1 MWEVKESQA
10 GSQLF
15 WGSETNKCAKMELQ
29 IQLQKITVSQ
39 ACKKYMVSVVSVEL
53 ITLLC
58 IVSFPDL
65 IKCVYHF
72 QYNVRENSLVD
83 IACIP

>member
-15 WGSETNKCAKMELQ
+15 WGSGTNKCAKMELQ

-58 IVSFPDL
+58 SL
-65 IKCVYHF
+65 ISRPHQVCI
-72 QYNVRENSLVD
+72 SLPV
-83 IACIP
+83 